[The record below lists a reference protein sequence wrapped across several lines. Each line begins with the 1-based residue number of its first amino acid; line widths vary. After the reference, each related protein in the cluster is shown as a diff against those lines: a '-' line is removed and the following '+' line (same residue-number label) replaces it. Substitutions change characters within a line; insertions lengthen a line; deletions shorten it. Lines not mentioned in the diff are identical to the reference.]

1 MIAPCKDCPE
11 RHELCHSSC
20 EKYKDFV
27 KEREEI
33 REARRLDLD
42 IQHFAHFNYEKK
54 AAKRRR

>member
-1 MIAPCKDCPE
+1 MNAPCKDCPD
-11 RHELCHSSC
+11 RRELCHSLC
-20 EKYKDFV
+20 EKYKEFV

-54 AAKRRR
+54 AARRRR